1 MTWVYELCEE
11 LQLTLRPPFVKPKI
25 FGYTDLV
32 EPLSLPIC
40 FRSRDSMIIR
50 PQLKSSTH
58 VTAPLIIRPVRL
70 P

>member
-32 EPLSLPIC
+32 EPLIVCPSILDLEIPWS
-40 FRSRDSMIIR
+40 FSHS
-50 PQLKSSTH
+50 
-58 VTAPLIIRPVRL
+58 
-70 P
+70 